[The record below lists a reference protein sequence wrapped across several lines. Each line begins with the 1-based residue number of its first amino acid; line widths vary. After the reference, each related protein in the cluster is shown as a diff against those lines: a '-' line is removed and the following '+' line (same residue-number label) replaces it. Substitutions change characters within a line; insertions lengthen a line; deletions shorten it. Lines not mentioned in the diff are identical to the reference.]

1 MKIKK
6 LFFFIIFIGIF
17 ANAQNFPNSLT
28 LDEAIEYGIN
38 NNFSV
43 KNANR
48 EIEKAQ
54 KDRWSTIAIGLPQIY
69 AEVNYQN
76 FLEMPVSLVPAEF
89 FGGQSGEFAEIS
101 FGTKQK
107 VVGSVRM
114 DQLIFDGSY
123 IVGLEASKIFLKIS
137 ENIYEKT
144 TLETKKI
151 IVNNYAAALL
161 AGENVKLLN
170 KNKKNLEE
178 NVSEIH
184 QLFKN
189 GFVEE
194 ESVEQIQLTLAN
206 INTQL
211 KYAANLSK
219 IIHEMLKFNL
229 GIPVEKK
236 VVLTSQIY
244 EIIDESNLIFE
255 NQNNFNIS
263 NNIDIKI
270 AENNFLSESLLYK
283 YEKSKFLPSLKAF
296 INGSYTGNNEKFDF
310 AKNNQKWF
318 GSSLFGLSL
327 DIPLFSSFSKKVN
340 SQKAKISMQQAET
353 KLNETQ
359 YRIRMEIETALNDY
373 QLAIENYFTEKENL
387 GLAERI
393 ENKNQVKYFEGMVG
407 SFELRQAQLQLYS
420 SQSKYLSSIQNLIER
435 KINLE
440 TLINS
445 TNDNL
450 KK

>member
-1 MKIKK
+1 
-6 LFFFIIFIGIF
+6 
-17 ANAQNFPNSLT
+17 
-28 LDEAIEYGIN
+28 
-38 NNFSV
+38 
-43 KNANR
+43 
-48 EIEKAQ
+48 
-54 KDRWSTIAIGLPQIY
+54 
-69 AEVNYQN
+69 
-76 FLEMPVSLVPAEF
+76 MPVSLVPAEF

-211 KYAANLSK
+211 KYAVNLSK

-236 VVLTSQIY
+236 IVLTSQIY

-270 AENNFLSESLLYK
+270 AENNFL
-283 YEKSKFLPSLKAF
+283 
-296 INGSYTGNNEKFDF
+296 
-310 AKNNQKWF
+310 
-318 GSSLFGLSL
+318 LF
-327 DIPLFSSFSKKVN
+327 
-340 SQKAKISMQQAET
+340 
-353 KLNETQ
+353 
-359 YRIRMEIETALNDY
+359 
-373 QLAIENYFTEKENL
+373 
-387 GLAERI
+387 
-393 ENKNQVKYFEGMVG
+393 
-407 SFELRQAQLQLYS
+407 
-420 SQSKYLSSIQNLIER
+420 
-435 KINLE
+435 
-440 TLINS
+440 
-445 TNDNL
+445 
-450 KK
+450 

>member
-107 VVGSVRM
+107 IVGSVRM
-114 DQLIFDGSY
+114 DQIIFDGSY

-211 KYAANLSK
+211 KYAVNLSK

-236 VVLTSQIY
+236 VVLSSQIS

-255 NQNNFNIS
+255 DQNNFNIS

-327 DIPLFSSFSKKVN
+327 DVPLFSSFSKKVN

>member
-76 FLEMPVSLVPAEF
+76 FLEMPVSLVPAQF

-107 VVGSVRM
+107 IVGSVRM
-114 DQLIFDGSY
+114 DQIIFDGSY

-310 AKNNQKWF
+310 AKKNQKWF

-327 DIPLFSSFSKKVN
+327 DVPLFSSFSKKVN

>member
-107 VVGSVRM
+107 IVGSVRM

-211 KYAANLSK
+211 KYAVNLSK

-236 VVLTSQIY
+236 VVLSSQIS

-255 NQNNFNIS
+255 DQNNFNIS

>member
-211 KYAANLSK
+211 KYAVNLSK

-236 VVLTSQIY
+236 VVLSSQIS

-440 TLINS
+440 TLVNS

>member
-170 KNKKNLEE
+170 KNKKKLEE

-211 KYAANLSK
+211 KYAVNLSK

-236 VVLTSQIY
+236 VVLSSQIS

-373 QLAIENYFTEKENL
+373 QLAIENYFTGKENL

>member
-6 LFFFIIFIGIF
+6 LFFSIIFIGIF

-236 VVLTSQIY
+236 VVLSSQIS

-373 QLAIENYFTEKENL
+373 QLAIENYFTGKENL

-393 ENKNQVKYFEGMVG
+393 ENKNQLKYFEGMVG

>member
-6 LFFFIIFIGIF
+6 LFFFIIFTGIF

-107 VVGSVRM
+107 IVGSVRM
-114 DQLIFDGSY
+114 DQIIFDGSY

-178 NVSEIH
+178 NFSEIH

-211 KYAANLSK
+211 KYAVNLSK

-236 VVLTSQIY
+236 VVLSSQIS

-255 NQNNFNIS
+255 DQNNFNIS

-327 DIPLFSSFSKKVN
+327 DVPLFSSFSKKVN

>member
-211 KYAANLSK
+211 KYAVNLSK

-236 VVLTSQIY
+236 VVLSSQIS

-393 ENKNQVKYFEGMVG
+393 ENKNQLKYFEGMVG

>member
-170 KNKKNLEE
+170 KNKKKLEE

-211 KYAANLSK
+211 KYAVNLSK

-236 VVLTSQIY
+236 VVLSSQIS

-373 QLAIENYFTEKENL
+373 QLAIENYFTGKENL

-440 TLINS
+440 TLVNS

>member
-107 VVGSVRM
+107 VVGSIRM
-114 DQLIFDGSY
+114 DQIIFDGSY

-211 KYAANLSK
+211 KYAVNLSK

-236 VVLTSQIY
+236 VVLSSQISD
-244 EIIDESNLIFE
+244 IIDESNLIFE

>member
-211 KYAANLSK
+211 KYAVNLSK

-373 QLAIENYFTEKENL
+373 QLAIENYFTGKENL

-393 ENKNQVKYFEGMVG
+393 ENKNQLKYFEGMVG

>member
-6 LFFFIIFIGIF
+6 IFFLIIFIGIF
-17 ANAQNFPNSLT
+17 VNAQNFPNSLT
-28 LDEAIEYGIN
+28 LDQAIEYGIN

-211 KYAANLSK
+211 KYAVNLSK

-236 VVLTSQIY
+236 VVLSSQIS

>member
-17 ANAQNFPNSLT
+17 VNAQNFPNSLT

-170 KNKKNLEE
+170 KNKKKLEE

-211 KYAANLSK
+211 KYAVNLSK

-236 VVLTSQIY
+236 VVLSSQIS

-373 QLAIENYFTEKENL
+373 QLAIENYFTGKENL

-393 ENKNQVKYFEGMVG
+393 ENKNQLKYFEGMVG

>member
-76 FLEMPVSLVPAEF
+76 FLEMPVSLVPAQF

-211 KYAANLSK
+211 KYAVNLSK

-236 VVLTSQIY
+236 VVLSSQIS

-255 NQNNFNIS
+255 DQNNFNIS

>member
-6 LFFFIIFIGIF
+6 LAFSIIFIGIIG
-17 ANAQNFPNSLT
+17 NSQNFPNSLT
-28 LDEAIEYGIN
+28 LDQAIEYGLS

-89 FGGQSGEFAEIS
+89 FGGKPGEFAEIS
-101 FGTKQK
+101 FGTKQR
-107 VVGSVRM
+107 VIGSVRM
-114 DQLIFDGSY
+114 DQIIFDGSY

-144 TLETKKI
+144 KLETKKI
-151 IVNNYAAALL
+151 IVKNYAAALL
-161 AGENVKLLN
+161 ADENIKLLK
-170 KNKKNLEE
+170 KNKERLEE

-189 GFVEE
+189 GFEEE

-211 KYAANLSK
+211 KYAVNLSK

-229 GIPVEKK
+229 GIPVEQE
-236 VVLTSQIY
+236 VVLSSQIS
-244 EIIDESNLIFE
+244 EIVDESNLIFG
-255 NQNNFNIS
+255 NLNISTIS
-263 NNIDIKI
+263 NNIDIRI
-270 AENNFLSESLLYK
+270 AENNLLSESLLYK
-283 YEKSKFLPSLKAF
+283 YEKSKFLPSIKAF
-296 INGSYTGNNEKFDF
+296 INGAYTGNNEKFDF
-310 AKNNQKWF
+310 IKNNQKWF

-340 SQKAKISMQQAET
+340 SQKAKINMQQAET

-359 YRIRMEIETALNDY
+359 YRIRMEIETALNEY

-393 ENKNQVKYFEGMVG
+393 ENKNQVKYFEGIVG

-435 KINLE
+435 KITLE
-440 TLINS
+440 TLINLP
-445 TNDNL
+445 NP
-450 KK
+450 

>member
-170 KNKKNLEE
+170 KNKKKLEE

-236 VVLTSQIY
+236 VVLSSQIS

>member
-6 LFFFIIFIGIF
+6 IFFYIIFIGGFI
-17 ANAQNFPNSLT
+17 NAQNFPNSLT
-28 LDEAIEYGIN
+28 LEEAIEYGLS

-48 EIEKAQ
+48 EIEKAE

-76 FLEMPVSLVPAEF
+76 FIEMPISLVPAEF

-161 AGENVKLLN
+161 AKENVKLLN
-170 KNKKNLEE
+170 KNKKKLEE

-189 GFVEE
+189 GFEEE

-211 KYAANLSK
+211 KYAVNLSK

-229 GIPVEKK
+229 GIPLEKE
-236 VVLTSQIY
+236 VFLSSQISD
-244 EIIDESNLIFE
+244 IIDESNLIFE
-255 NQNNFNIS
+255 NKNNLNIS

-296 INGSYTGNNEKFDF
+296 ISGAYTGNNEKFDF

-393 ENKNQVKYFEGMVG
+393 ENKNQLKYFEGMVG

-420 SQSKYLSSIQNLIER
+420 SQSKYLGSIKNLIER

-440 TLINS
+440 ILINS
-445 TNDNL
+445 PNHTL
-450 KK
+450 K

>member
-236 VVLTSQIY
+236 VVLSSQIS

-445 TNDNL
+445 TNNNL

>member
-17 ANAQNFPNSLT
+17 ANAQNLPNSLT

-54 KDRWSTIAIGLPQIY
+54 TDRWSTIAIGLPQIY

-123 IVGLEASKIFLKIS
+123 VVGLEASKIFLKIS

-236 VVLTSQIY
+236 IVLTSQIY

-435 KINLE
+435 KITLE
-440 TLINS
+440 TLINLP
-445 TNDNL
+445 NP
-450 KK
+450 

>member
-107 VVGSVRM
+107 IVGSVRM
-114 DQLIFDGSY
+114 DQIIFDGSY

-178 NVSEIH
+178 NFSEIH

-211 KYAANLSK
+211 KYAVNLSK

-236 VVLTSQIY
+236 VVLSSQIS

-255 NQNNFNIS
+255 DQNNFNIS

-327 DIPLFSSFSKKVN
+327 DVPLFSSFSKKVN

-373 QLAIENYFTEKENL
+373 QLAIENYFTGKENL

>member
-6 LFFFIIFIGIF
+6 LFFYTLFLGIF

-28 LDEAIEYGIN
+28 LKEAIEYGLN

-48 EIEKAQ
+48 EIEKAE

-89 FGGQSGEFAEIS
+89 FGGKPGEFAEIS

-137 ENIYEKT
+137 ENIFEKT
-144 TLETKKI
+144 ALETKKA

-161 AGENVKLLN
+161 AEENVKLLN
-170 KNKKNLEE
+170 KNKKKLEE

-189 GFVEE
+189 GFEEE

-211 KYAANLSK
+211 KYAENLSK
-219 IIHEMLKFNL
+219 IIREMLKFNL
-229 GIPVEKK
+229 GIPVEKEIFLK
-236 VVLTSQIY
+236 SQISD
-244 EIIDESNLIFE
+244 IIDESNLLFE
-255 NQNNFNIS
+255 TKNDFNVS
-263 NNIDIKI
+263 NNIDVRI
-270 AENNFLSESLLYK
+270 AENNLLSESLLYK
-283 YEKSKFLPSLKAF
+283 YEKSKFLPSIKAF
-296 INGSYTGNNEKFDF
+296 INGAYTGNNEKFDF

-318 GSSLFGLSL
+318 GSSLVGLSL
-327 DIPLFSSFSKKVN
+327 DIPLFSSFSKKVK

-353 KLNETQ
+353 RLNETQ

-445 TNDNL
+445 P
-450 KK
+450 KP

>member
-1 MKIKK
+1 MKTKK

-107 VVGSVRM
+107 IVGSVRM
-114 DQLIFDGSY
+114 DQIIFDGSY

-211 KYAANLSK
+211 KYAVNLSK

-236 VVLTSQIY
+236 VVLSSQIS

-255 NQNNFNIS
+255 DQNNFNIS

-327 DIPLFSSFSKKVN
+327 DVPLFSSFSKKVN

>member
-1 MKIKK
+1 MKIKI
-6 LFFFIIFIGIF
+6 LFFFLFIIGFF
-17 ANAQNFPNSLT
+17 VNAQNFPSALSLE
-28 LDEAIEYGIN
+28 EAIEYGLKN
-38 NNFSV
+38 NYSV

-54 KDRWSTIAIGLPQIY
+54 KDRWSTIAIGLPQVY

-89 FGGQSGEFAEIS
+89 FGGQPGKFAEIS

-137 ENIYEKT
+137 ENIFEKT
-144 TLETKKI
+144 TLETKKA

-161 AGENVKLLN
+161 AEENIKILS
-170 KNKKNLEE
+170 KNKKKLEE

-189 GFVEE
+189 GFEEE

-206 INTQL
+206 VNTQL
-211 KYAANLSK
+211 KYAKNLNT
-219 IIHEMLKFNL
+219 IIHEMLKFTL
-229 GIPVEKK
+229 GIPIEKE
-236 VVLTSQIY
+236 VVLKSQLS
-244 EIIDESNLIFE
+244 EVLDESNLLFE
-255 NQNNFNIS
+255 PKNDWNIS
-263 NNIDIKI
+263 NNIDVKI
-270 AENNFLSESLLYK
+270 AENNLLSESLLYK
-283 YEKSKFLPSLKAF
+283 YERSKFLPSLKAF
-296 INGSYTGNNEKFDF
+296 INGAYTGNNDKFNF
-310 AKNNQKWF
+310 TQNNQKWF
-318 GSSLFGLSL
+318 GSSLVGVSL
-327 DIPLFSSFSKKVN
+327 DIPLFSSLSKKVN
-340 SQKAKISMQQAET
+340 SQKAKISMEQAQT

-359 YRIRMEIETALNDY
+359 YRVRMEIQTALNDY

-393 ENKNQVKYFEGMVG
+393 EKKNQIKYFEGMVG
-407 SFELRQAQLQLYS
+407 SFEFRQAQLQLYN
-420 SQSKYLSSIQNLIER
+420 SQSKYLSSIQNLIKR

-445 TNDNL
+445 P
-450 KK
+450 KP

>member
-161 AGENVKLLN
+161 AEENVKLLN

-236 VVLTSQIY
+236 IVLTSQIY

-440 TLINS
+440 ILINS

>member
-107 VVGSVRM
+107 IVGSVRM

>member
-211 KYAANLSK
+211 KYAVNLSK

-236 VVLTSQIY
+236 VVLSSQIS

-255 NQNNFNIS
+255 DQNNFNIS

-327 DIPLFSSFSKKVN
+327 DVPLFSSFSKKVN

>member
-6 LFFFIIFIGIF
+6 LAFSIIFIGIIG
-17 ANAQNFPNSLT
+17 NSQNFPNSLT
-28 LDEAIEYGIN
+28 LDQAIEYGLS

-89 FGGQSGEFAEIS
+89 FGGKSGEFAEIS
-101 FGTKQK
+101 FGTKQR
-107 VVGSVRM
+107 VIGSVRM
-114 DQLIFDGSY
+114 DQIIFDGSY

-144 TLETKKI
+144 KLETKKI
-151 IVNNYAAALL
+151 IVKNYAAALL
-161 AGENVKLLN
+161 ANENIKLLK
-170 KNKKNLEE
+170 KNKERLEE

-189 GFVEE
+189 GFEEE

-211 KYAANLSK
+211 KYAVNLSK

-229 GIPVEKK
+229 GIPVEQE
-236 VVLTSQIY
+236 VILSSQIS
-244 EIIDESNLIFE
+244 EIVDESNLIFG
-255 NQNNFNIS
+255 NLNIPTIS
-263 NNIDIKI
+263 NNIDIRI
-270 AENNFLSESLLYK
+270 AENNLLSESLLYK
-283 YEKSKFLPSLKAF
+283 YEKSKFLPSIKAF
-296 INGSYTGNNEKFDF
+296 INGAYTGNNEKFDF
-310 AKNNQKWF
+310 IKNNQKWF

-340 SQKAKISMQQAET
+340 SQKAKINMQQAET

-359 YRIRMEIETALNDY
+359 YRIRMEIETALNEY

-393 ENKNQVKYFEGMVG
+393 ENKNQVKYFEGIVG

-435 KINLE
+435 KITLE
-440 TLINS
+440 TLINLP
-445 TNDNL
+445 NP
-450 KK
+450 

>member
-170 KNKKNLEE
+170 KNKKKLEE

>member
-255 NQNNFNIS
+255 NQKNFNIS

-327 DIPLFSSFSKKVN
+327 DVPLFSSFSKKVN

>member
-6 LFFFIIFIGIF
+6 LAFSIIFIGIIG
-17 ANAQNFPNSLT
+17 NSQNFPNSLT
-28 LDEAIEYGIN
+28 LDQAIEYGLS

-89 FGGQSGEFAEIS
+89 FGGKSGEFAEIS
-101 FGTKQK
+101 FGTKQR
-107 VVGSVRM
+107 VIGSVRM
-114 DQLIFDGSY
+114 DQIIFDGSY

-144 TLETKKI
+144 KLETKKI
-151 IVNNYAAALL
+151 IVKNYAAALL
-161 AGENVKLLN
+161 ADENIKLLK
-170 KNKKNLEE
+170 KNKERLEE

-189 GFVEE
+189 GFEEE

-211 KYAANLSK
+211 KYAVNLSK

-229 GIPVEKK
+229 GIPVEQE
-236 VVLTSQIY
+236 VILSSQIS
-244 EIIDESNLIFE
+244 EIVDESNLIFG
-255 NQNNFNIS
+255 NLNIPTIS
-263 NNIDIKI
+263 NNIDIRI
-270 AENNFLSESLLYK
+270 AENNLLSESLLYK
-283 YEKSKFLPSLKAF
+283 YEKSKFLPSIKAF
-296 INGSYTGNNEKFDF
+296 INGAYTGNNEKFDF
-310 AKNNQKWF
+310 IKNNQKWF

-340 SQKAKISMQQAET
+340 SQKAKINMQQAET

-359 YRIRMEIETALNDY
+359 YRIRMEIETALNEY

-393 ENKNQVKYFEGMVG
+393 ENKNQVKYFEGIVG
-407 SFELRQAQLQLYS
+407 SFELRQAQLQLYN
-420 SQSKYLSSIQNLIER
+420 SQSKYLRSIQNLIER
-435 KINLE
+435 KITLE
-440 TLINS
+440 TLINLP
-445 TNDNL
+445 NP
-450 KK
+450 

>member
-6 LFFFIIFIGIF
+6 LAFSIIFIGIIG
-17 ANAQNFPNSLT
+17 NSQNFPNSLT
-28 LDEAIEYGIN
+28 LDQAIEYGLS

-89 FGGQSGEFAEIS
+89 FGGKSGEFAEIS
-101 FGTKQK
+101 FGTKQR
-107 VVGSVRM
+107 VIGSVRM

-144 TLETKKI
+144 KLETKKI
-151 IVNNYAAALL
+151 IVKNYAAALL
-161 AGENVKLLN
+161 ADENIKLLK
-170 KNKKNLEE
+170 KNKERLEE

-189 GFVEE
+189 GFEEE

-211 KYAANLSK
+211 KYAVNLSK

-229 GIPVEKK
+229 GIPVEQE
-236 VVLTSQIY
+236 VILSSQIS
-244 EIIDESNLIFE
+244 EIVDESNLIFG
-255 NQNNFNIS
+255 NLNIPTIS
-263 NNIDIKI
+263 NNIDIRI
-270 AENNFLSESLLYK
+270 AENNLLSESLLYK
-283 YEKSKFLPSLKAF
+283 YEKSKFLPSIKAF
-296 INGSYTGNNEKFDF
+296 INGAYTGNNEKFDF
-310 AKNNQKWF
+310 IKNNQKWF

-340 SQKAKISMQQAET
+340 SQKAKINMQQAET

-359 YRIRMEIETALNDY
+359 YRIRMEIETALNEY

-393 ENKNQVKYFEGMVG
+393 ENKNQVKYFEGIVG

-435 KINLE
+435 KITLE
-440 TLINS
+440 TLINLP
-445 TNDNL
+445 NP
-450 KK
+450 

>member
-161 AGENVKLLN
+161 ARENVKLLN

>member
-161 AGENVKLLN
+161 AEENVKLLN

-236 VVLTSQIY
+236 IVLTSQIY

>member
-69 AEVNYQN
+69 AEINYQN

-236 VVLTSQIY
+236 VVLSSQIS

-340 SQKAKISMQQAET
+340 SQKAKISMQQAKT

>member
-6 LFFFIIFIGIF
+6 LAFSIIFIGIIG
-17 ANAQNFPNSLT
+17 NSQNFPNSLT
-28 LDEAIEYGIN
+28 LDQAIEYGLS

-89 FGGQSGEFAEIS
+89 FGGKPGEFAEIS
-101 FGTKQK
+101 FGTKQR
-107 VVGSVRM
+107 VIGSVRM
-114 DQLIFDGSY
+114 DQMIFDGSY

-144 TLETKKI
+144 KLETKKI
-151 IVNNYAAALL
+151 IVKNYAAALL
-161 AGENVKLLN
+161 AEENIKLLN
-170 KNKKNLEE
+170 KNKERLEE

-189 GFVEE
+189 GFEEE

-211 KYAANLSK
+211 KYAVNLSK

-229 GIPVEKK
+229 GIPVEQE
-236 VVLTSQIY
+236 VILSSQIS
-244 EIIDESNLIFE
+244 EIVDESNLIFG
-255 NQNNFNIS
+255 NLNIPTIS
-263 NNIDIKI
+263 NNIDIRI
-270 AENNFLSESLLYK
+270 AENNLLSESLLYK
-283 YEKSKFLPSLKAF
+283 YEKSKFLPSIKAF
-296 INGSYTGNNEKFDF
+296 INGAYTGNNEKFDF
-310 AKNNQKWF
+310 IKNNQKWF

-340 SQKAKISMQQAET
+340 SQKAKINMQQAET

-359 YRIRMEIETALNDY
+359 YRIRMEIETAVNEY
-373 QLAIENYFTEKENL
+373 QLAVENYFTEKENL

-393 ENKNQVKYFEGMVG
+393 ENKNQVKYFEGIVG

-435 KINLE
+435 KITLE
-440 TLINS
+440 TLINLP
-445 TNDNL
+445 NP
-450 KK
+450 

>member
-1 MKIKK
+1 
-6 LFFFIIFIGIF
+6 
-17 ANAQNFPNSLT
+17 
-28 LDEAIEYGIN
+28 
-38 NNFSV
+38 
-43 KNANR
+43 
-48 EIEKAQ
+48 
-54 KDRWSTIAIGLPQIY
+54 
-69 AEVNYQN
+69 
-76 FLEMPVSLVPAEF
+76 
-89 FGGQSGEFAEIS
+89 
-101 FGTKQK
+101 
-107 VVGSVRM
+107 
-114 DQLIFDGSY
+114 
-123 IVGLEASKIFLKIS
+123 
-137 ENIYEKT
+137 
-144 TLETKKI
+144 
-151 IVNNYAAALL
+151 
-161 AGENVKLLN
+161 
-170 KNKKNLEE
+170 
-178 NVSEIH
+178 
-184 QLFKN
+184 
-189 GFVEE
+189 
-194 ESVEQIQLTLAN
+194 
-206 INTQL
+206 
-211 KYAANLSK
+211 
-219 IIHEMLKFNL
+219 MLKFNL

-236 VVLTSQIY
+236 VVLSSQIS

-255 NQNNFNIS
+255 DQNNFNIS

-327 DIPLFSSFSKKVN
+327 DVPLFSSFSKKVN

-373 QLAIENYFTEKENL
+373 QLAIENYFTGKENL

>member
-6 LFFFIIFIGIF
+6 IFFCIIFIGGF
-17 ANAQNFPNSLT
+17 VNAQNFPNSLT
-28 LDEAIEYGIN
+28 LEEAIEYGLS

-48 EIEKAQ
+48 EIEKAE
-54 KDRWSTIAIGLPQIY
+54 KDRWSIIAIGLPQIY

-76 FLEMPVSLVPAEF
+76 FLEMPISLVPAEF

-161 AGENVKLLN
+161 AEENVKLLN
-170 KNKKNLEE
+170 NNKKKLEE

-189 GFVEE
+189 GFEEE

-211 KYAANLSK
+211 KYAVNLSK

-229 GIPVEKK
+229 GIPLEKE
-236 VVLTSQIY
+236 VFFSSQISD
-244 EIIDESNLIFE
+244 IIDESNLIFE
-255 NQNNFNIS
+255 NKNNLNIS

-310 AKNNQKWF
+310 VKNNQKWF

-393 ENKNQVKYFEGMVG
+393 ENKNQLKYFEGMVG
-407 SFELRQAQLQLYS
+407 NFELRQAQIQLYS
-420 SQSKYLSSIQNLIER
+420 SQSKYLGSIKNLIER

-440 TLINS
+440 ILINS
-445 TNDNL
+445 PNHNL
-450 KK
+450 K

>member
-1 MKIKK
+1 
-6 LFFFIIFIGIF
+6 
-17 ANAQNFPNSLT
+17 
-28 LDEAIEYGIN
+28 
-38 NNFSV
+38 
-43 KNANR
+43 
-48 EIEKAQ
+48 
-54 KDRWSTIAIGLPQIY
+54 
-69 AEVNYQN
+69 
-76 FLEMPVSLVPAEF
+76 MPVSLVPAEF

-211 KYAANLSK
+211 KYAINLSK

-236 VVLTSQIY
+236 VVLSSQIS